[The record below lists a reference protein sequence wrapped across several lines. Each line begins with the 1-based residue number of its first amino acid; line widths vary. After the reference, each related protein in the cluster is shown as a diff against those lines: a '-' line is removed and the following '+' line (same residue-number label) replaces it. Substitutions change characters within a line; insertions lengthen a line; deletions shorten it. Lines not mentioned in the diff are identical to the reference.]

1 MKKMIM
7 RMIIIMKKKYKNYEK
22 EKNKFNI
29 VIMEDSN
36 VAKISF
42 IEKISFLG
50 NGKLILSN
58 KKKLFF
64 MK

>member
-1 MKKMIM
+1 
-7 RMIIIMKKKYKNYEK
+7 MKKKYKNYEK

-36 VAKISF
+36 VGKTSF

-58 KKKLFF
+58 KKNYFL
-64 MK
+64 